1 MERPRVPDPYDGSVH
16 EESFGT
22 RALVVRTALVALA
35 LLCAGWLAVSL
46 RNERLQVAGIR
57 LLAEKPPQVDAALD
71 DFRRASQLSASQQP
85 ELFEASVYFLKGQ
98 RPRAI
103 SMLRGLLAR
112 EPDNRTGWLLLGNW
126 LQASGDPGAARA
138 YARAR
143 ELNGSPVRP

>member
-1 MERPRVPDPYDGSVH
+1 M
-16 EESFGT
+16 
-22 RALVVRTALVALA
+22 ALA

-112 EPDNRTGWLLLGNW
+112 EPDNRTGWLLLSAW
-126 LQASGDPGAARA
+126 LRPTDPAGANAA
-138 YARAR
+138 AERAR
-143 ELNGSPVRP
+143 VLDGSF